1 VKKALLV
8 VGNPLRGDDGVAPYL
23 GKLVEKEGL
32 SWKVFYG
39 EDTPE
44 SEFNLIREYAPD
56 LIVVAD
62 AMTGLHIGSVEVI
75 DISDDRD
82 YMYTTH
88 NLPMPILISYLR
100 GFCESV
106 LFLGLNVDIE
116 KVLDVNPELS
126 SEAKK
131 TALKAL
137 DKLKEIDTIFDKNK

>member
-1 VKKALLV
+1 MKKALLV
-8 VGNPLRGDDGVAPYL
+8 VGNPLRGDDGVASYL

-32 SWKVFYG
+32 GWKVFYG

-62 AMTGLHIGSVEVI
+62 AMTGLHIGSVEII

-100 GFCESV
+100 GFSRSV

-116 KVLDVNPELS
+116 KVLEVNPELS

-137 DKLKEIDTIFDKNK
+137 DKLKEIDTIFDKK

>member
-1 VKKALLV
+1 MKKALLV

-23 GKLVEKEGL
+23 GKLVEKEELG
-32 SWKVFYG
+32 WKIFYG

-100 GFCESV
+100 GFCRSV

-116 KVLDVNPELS
+116 KVLEVNPELS

-137 DKLKEIDTIFDKNK
+137 DKLKEIDTIFDKK